1 MLKLGSTPA
10 LDSMVECAKLKT
22 GAISAR
28 WLGAFYSGHPM
39 VSTDVS
45 KLAISQVGDVSTK
58 PAAMD
63 KLLQERSADT
73 VDLLNVVEP
82 SYLIDTF
89 LNNPPID
96 FASMQIAVENT
107 ETPAFLAEFDLLTT
121 LDDDA
126 QQIRSIFEKFPFLRK
141 IVRFPTLFVGTTATE
156 YANYPSLQSY
166 KPLLDALLKEAKARG
181 AQLVIVKD
189 VPENSP
195 LLSAVENS
203 KAEQLIRESVDA
215 GALSVAGQAL
225 AYVPI
230 DFSNLDEFLARMS
243 KTRRKEF
250 RKKLKDSAHVQIE
263 ELKCGDPKFADPE
276 FLEVLYQ
283 MYENV
288 FAQSEIHFDVL
299 SRSFF
304 HDLLNNSN
312 GGGRVFFYRVDGRL
326 IGYNICF
333 VIGDRLVDKYVG
345 FVYPDARNA
354 NLYFLSWFYNLEFAL
369 KNGLK
374 FYIAGWT
381 DPKVKAALGAK
392 FTLTRHAVFI
402 RNPILRKLLKPL
414 QPLFESDQNFL
425 DECSSGSKNGGS
437 GAKK

>member
-1 MLKLGSTPA
+1 MISTG
-10 LDSMVECAKLKT
+10 L
-22 GAISAR
+22 
-28 WLGAFYSGHPM
+28 H
-39 VSTDVS
+39 
-45 KLAISQVGDVSTK
+45 KLASIQAGDVLAK
-58 PAAMD
+58 PPVMYSPLEEKTAETA
-63 KLLQERSADT
+63 
-73 VDLLNVVEP
+73 DLLNVVEP

-107 ETPAFLAEFDLLTT
+107 ETPAFLAKFDLLTT

-126 QQIRSIFEKFPFLRK
+126 QQVRSFFEKFPFLRRF
-141 IVRFPTLFVGTTATE
+141 VRFPTLFVGTTATE
-156 YANYPSLQSY
+156 YANYPPLLNYQ
-166 KPLLDALLKEAKARG
+166 PLLDALLKEAKQRG

-195 LLSAVENS
+195 LLSALENS

-230 DFSNLDEFLARMS
+230 DFLNIDEFLARMS

-276 FLEVLYQ
+276 FLEALYK

-304 HDLLNNSN
+304 HDLLNNAS
-312 GGGRVFFYRVDGRL
+312 GGGRVFLYSVDSRL

-402 RNPILRKLLKPL
+402 RNPILRKILKPL
-414 QPLFESDQNFL
+414 RPLFESDQNFL
-425 DECSSGSKNGGS
+425 DECSSGSKRS
-437 GAKK
+437 GATK